1 MNALASGL
9 AERQLLQRLAEAS
22 VRDAAA
28 PPDDELRRLYARI
41 QASSHL
47 RTAWLYPKCR
57 DLRQTLGDELLL
69 KLVCCIVAQLNAA
82 LRVQRTL
89 SPADVIETAELLLEN
104 YPTESARD
112 FIAAFKRSRVQG
124 LRGGGTLTPDKVFAA
139 MRDYLDERSA
149 FFEEFHR
156 RAKVEEGNNQM
167 GTLRVLAEHLPEL
180 ATLLARKSGVALLP
194 QLPPL
199 RKKAS

>member
-9 AERQLLQRLAEAS
+9 AERQLLQRLTTVS
-22 VRDAAA
+22 VREAAA
-28 PPDDELRRLYARI
+28 PPDEELRRLYARI
-41 QASSHL
+41 QASTHL

-57 DLRQTLGDELLL
+57 DLRQTMGEEVLL
-69 KLVCCIVAQLNAA
+69 KLMCVIVAQLNAA
-82 LRVQRTL
+82 IQVQRLL

-104 YPTESARD
+104 YPTESIRD

-124 LRGGGTLTPDKVFAA
+124 LRGGGALTPDKVFAA

-149 FFEEFHR
+149 FLEEFHQ
-156 RAKVEEGNNQM
+156 RAKLQESNDQM
-167 GTLRVLAEHLPEL
+167 GTLRALAEHLPEL
-180 ATLLARKSGVALLP
+180 ATLLARKSGMALLT

-199 RKKAS
+199 HKKAS